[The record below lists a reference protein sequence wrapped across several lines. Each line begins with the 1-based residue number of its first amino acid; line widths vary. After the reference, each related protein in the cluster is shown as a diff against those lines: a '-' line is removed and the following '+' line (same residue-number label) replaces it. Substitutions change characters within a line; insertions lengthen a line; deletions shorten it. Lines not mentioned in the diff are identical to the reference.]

1 MVNDKFFESL
11 INYAAGNGSMVEW
24 HIEGIDKKY
33 GPLQYRSVVK
43 RNDDYPITDDIMVID
58 ISGFDRDLDFTAKE
72 RKNPIFY
79 PGNSVNEEITTF
91 HIPPEFEVYYMPKDV
106 NLDIGFFSI
115 KRNYVRRENE
125 IKVDEIVRYKRT
137 QLPKE
142 DYFKVKDFFDKL
154 PGKTRQRIILRKK
167 P

>member
-33 GPLQYRSVVK
+33 GPLQNRSVVK